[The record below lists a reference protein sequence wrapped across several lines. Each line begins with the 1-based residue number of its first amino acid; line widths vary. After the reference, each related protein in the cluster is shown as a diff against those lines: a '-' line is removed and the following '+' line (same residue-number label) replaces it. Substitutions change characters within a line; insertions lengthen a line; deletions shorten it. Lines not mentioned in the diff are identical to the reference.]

1 MSGTIINLILQ
12 IVAGAIGGNA
22 AGGFLKNIDLSPLVK
37 TISGAAGGGIGG
49 SLLQSL
55 IPALNSAASGGGFD
69 MARRWEIWQAAAS
82 PARSSRW
89 RSVSSKTLWSR
100 EPDGTA
106 GLAGRLPPLTRM
118 ARKMAPVSNACQSRC

>member
-49 SLLQSL
+49 TILQSL
-55 IPALNSAASGGGFD
+55 IPALSGAASGGGFD
-69 MARRWEIWQAAAS
+69 IGAA
-82 PARSSRW
+82 
-89 RSVSSKTLWSR
+89 L
-100 EPDGTA
+100 GN
-106 GLAGRLPPLTRM
+106 LAGGGITGAIVTIAVGLI
-118 ARKMAPVSNACQSRC
+118 KNAVFKKA